1 MLEEWP
7 TDSCKKFLWQM
18 ITSDARALQNLLK
31 MKIFELR
38 GQLLS
43 CESDK
48 I

>member
-1 MLEEWP
+1 
-7 TDSCKKFLWQM
+7 M
-18 ITSDARALQNLLK
+18 ITSDARALQNLFK

-38 GQLLS
+38 GQLES